1 VPVFVQGFHLTLKR
15 KKSVKVENGHNGS
28 YDMGEMLF
36 VRLLCP
42 LCPPQI
48 TGFLDDHFL
57 TEGKHLFTTY
67 KFPFGYGFA

>member
-1 VPVFVQGFHLTLKR
+1 
-15 KKSVKVENGHNGS
+15 
-28 YDMGEMLF
+28 MGEMLF